1 MEGFVL
7 IDLYEFE
14 NKLTELGFEYIC
26 GVDEAGRGPL
36 AGPVVAAA
44 VILKKGAKLEGVND
58 SKKLTKK
65 KRQALIPLI
74 KDQALAIGVCFVSS
88 EEIDKINILRASR
101 KAMVTAIEQLKIK
114 PDYILS
120 DAMDLQEIDIP
131 FESIIHGDA
140 RSISIAAASII
151 AKETRDDY
159 MLMLDKHYPEYGFK
173 KHFGYPT
180 KAHIV
185 AINNFGIS
193 PYHRKTF
200 QPIKNLLKENMEK

>member
-1 MEGFVL
+1 M

-14 NKLTELGFEYIC
+14 NKLSDAGFEYIC

-44 VILKKGAKLEGVND
+44 VILKKDVKLDGVND
-58 SKKLTKK
+58 SKKLSKK
-65 KRQALIPLI
+65 KRQALLPLI
-74 KDQALAIGVCFVSS
+74 KENALAIGVCFVGAA
-88 EEIDKINILRASR
+88 EIDQINILRASR
-101 KAMVTAIEQLKIK
+101 KAMMIAIEQLKIK

-120 DAMDLQEIDIP
+120 DAMDLQDIAIP
-131 FESIIHGDA
+131 FESLIHGDE

-159 MLMLDKHYPEYGFK
+159 MLMLDKHYPEYGYK
-173 KHFGYPT
+173 NHFGYPT
-180 KAHIV
+180 KAHIEAV
-185 AINNFGIS
+185 RKHGIT

-200 QPIKNLLKENMEK
+200 QPIKNMVKESLFKWEN

>member
-1 MEGFVL
+1 M

-120 DAMDLQEIDIP
+120 DAMDLQEFDIP

-180 KAHIV
+180 KAHIE

>member
-1 MEGFVL
+1 M

-44 VILKKGAKLEGVND
+44 VIFKKGAKLEGVND

-180 KAHIV
+180 KAHIE

>member
-1 MEGFVL
+1 L

-180 KAHIV
+180 KAHIE

>member
-1 MEGFVL
+1 M

-58 SKKLTKK
+58 SKKITKK

-180 KAHIV
+180 KAHIE
-185 AINNFGIS
+185 AINIFGIS

>member
-1 MEGFVL
+1 M

-180 KAHIV
+180 KAHIE